1 MTCLAGPLI
10 SSADPTAWSSRM
22 VLSSETQQS
31 AELEKVAMV
40 FAGSAKGLETPG
52 SR

>member
-22 VLSSETQQS
+22 VLSSETQQ
-31 AELEKVAMV
+31 AANWR
-40 FAGSAKGLETPG
+40 
-52 SR
+52 SRNGIIWLCR